1 MHTHDFRPVPHASP
15 RSVNLGPQDSDA
27 DFPAYSKRMAH
38 AISMAIPA
46 LLAQCE
52 WSGAIYNHG
61 WQQYMPPPDWRSREP
76 IAYIRNG
83 TEAPIVTLALYS
95 RSTGAMEPIWTAK
108 IFEDHAALEMLTWFT
123 RANAWMQ

>member
-1 MHTHDFRPVPHASP
+1 MHAHNFKPVPHASP
-15 RSVNLGPQDSDA
+15 RSVALAPLDTDA
-27 DFPAYSKRMAH
+27 DFPAYIKRLAH

-46 LLAQCE
+46 MLENCH
-52 WSGAIYNHG
+52 WSGPVYFPGRNVPI
-61 WQQYMPPPDWRSREP
+61 PPDWRSREP

-83 TEAPIVTLALYS
+83 VEAPIVTLALYS